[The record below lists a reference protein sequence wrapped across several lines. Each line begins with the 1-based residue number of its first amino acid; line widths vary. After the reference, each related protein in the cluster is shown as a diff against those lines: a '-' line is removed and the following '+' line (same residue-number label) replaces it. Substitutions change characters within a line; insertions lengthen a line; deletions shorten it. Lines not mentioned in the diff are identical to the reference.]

1 MPTVW
6 TPIQNGQTV
15 TWVNDSSA
23 VVLWTNTLGLT
34 VAWTSNSTPVWTP
47 VNTT

>member
-6 TPIQNGQTV
+6 TPIQTGATV
-15 TWVNDSSA
+15 NWINNSSA
-23 VVLWTNTLGLT
+23 VVLWGNDAMQI
-34 VAWTSNSTPVWTP
+34 VSWTSNSTPVWTP

>member
-23 VVLWTNTLGLT
+23 VVLWGNDAMQI
-34 VAWTSNSTPVWTP
+34 VSWTSNSTPVWTP